1 MFGTIIR
8 VGGKFFELNLRI
20 GLNTKYDNKKKRRN
34 NIYRL
39 HIRFINSIIHIV

>member
-20 GLNTKYDNKKKRRN
+20 GLNTPRMNKSMTTKKKEE
-34 NIYRL
+34 I
-39 HIRFINSIIHIV
+39 IFIDYTLGS